1 MPGRNVTCLI
11 KELYELCKPHVAEQV
26 VGCIPREG
34 ALKFTQDY
42 DKGRGD
48 EHSVRMATEG
58 DHAALESIFSQHR
71 DRLYQTALRLCGN
84 PEDAEDALQEG
95 LLSAFRHLR
104 HFQGRSQFST
114 WLTRIV
120 INAAL
125 MRIRQRGNRV
135 MISLDRED
143 SDQSDY
149 DPVPALR
156 DEAPDPE
163 AAYAEKELF

>member
-26 VGCIPREG
+26 VEG

-48 EHSVRMATEG
+48 EHLVRMATEG
-58 DHAALESIFSQHR
+58 DHAALERVFSQYR

-84 PEDAEDALQEG
+84 PEDAEDALQDG

-114 WLTRIV
+114 WLTRVV
-120 INAAL
+120 INATL
-125 MRIRQRGNRV
+125 
-135 MISLDRED
+135 
-143 SDQSDY
+143 
-149 DPVPALR
+149 
-156 DEAPDPE
+156 
-163 AAYAEKELF
+163 